1 MDKDPRIEDLEERIR
16 VLEEQLNENKMF
28 RMLDDLKGSDVSSRV
43 RKLFSEQL
51 MLLSDL
57 TRTLSRIMD
66 DQDDGEEDVDRKGS
80 RNIPVE

>member
-1 MDKDPRIEDLEERIR
+1 M
-16 VLEEQLNENKMF
+16 
-28 RMLDDLKGSDVSSRV
+28 SSRV